1 MKWVMFF
8 AAILTAIMILTP
20 LTRQHMKTTHKRDIL
35 LAVAVGFFTAAVL
48 MAAALLIAAKCIEYA
63 NN

>member
-1 MKWVMFF
+1 
-8 AAILTAIMILTP
+8 
-20 LTRQHMKTTHKRDIL
+20 MKTTHKRDIL